1 MAKKIVINNDFV
13 QQSKS
18 HITNLFRP
26 PYNPFNDRPITE
38 GGLNTNHFALQQYNY
53 DPKDNP
59 VATMYNT
66 KNIITNL
73 FLVTEDFITFMN
85 RLNSI
90 WAADTLPRVMTKVN
104 YQESAANGY
113 RTVLNTDTS
122 GLAVVMPLVKG
133 PTGNKATHFQ
143 DYETF
148 AAKGLWGSTLLNN
161 DSVGSSSIQELMLR
175 YLYSLDARKRDVAF
189 QIAELYY
196 GITNSECVAAKL
208 GYIPAKDFNSDKFLI
223 TVNNDEITMD
233 YADPIE
239 FLTHYDELIHN
250 PNNKKLY
257 LYFPYVT
264 SNAMRAKADPLD
276 AESSIGT
283 VHGGEDKLISLYT
296 GQSGFDTNI
305 TIPANTTAS
314 TAFTKFGQTFVL
326 RDGPSQAGAYGNI
339 TFNSNMPVLTN
350 LIWSKIA
357 TKFVNQAAYTVIQ
370 ITETG
375 GGGDITFDHTDK
387 IDFIDSL
394 KFVVKAPTVFS

>member
-26 PYNPFNDRPITE
+26 PYNPFNDRPTTE

-53 DPKDNP
+53 DSTNNP

-90 WAADTLPRVMTKVN
+90 WAADILPRVMTKVN
-104 YQESAANGY
+104 YQESATTGY

-143 DYETF
+143 DYETY
-148 AAKGLWGSTLLNN
+148 AAKGLWGSTTLNN

-208 GYIPAKDFNSDKFLI
+208 GFIPAKDFNSDKFLI

-283 VHGGEDKLISLYT
+283 IHGGEDKLISLYT
-296 GQSGFDTNI
+296 GQVGFDALV
-305 TIPANTTAS
+305 TIPAVNPAS
-314 TAFTKFGQTFVL
+314 TTFTKFGQTFVL
-326 RDGPSQAGAYGNI
+326 RDGPSLTGAYGNI

>member
-26 PYNPFNDRPITE
+26 PYNPFTDRPTTE

-53 DPKDNP
+53 SSTDNP

-90 WAADTLPRVMTKVN
+90 WAADILPRVMTKVN
-104 YQESAANGY
+104 YQESATTGY

-143 DYETF
+143 DYETY
-148 AAKGLWGSTLLNN
+148 AAKGLWGSTTLNN

-208 GYIPAKDFNSDKFLI
+208 GFIPAKDFNSDKFLI

-233 YADPIE
+233 YVDPIE

-283 VHGGEDKLISLYT
+283 IHGGEDKLISLYT
-296 GQSGFDTNI
+296 GQVGFDTQV
-305 TIPANTTAS
+305 TIPAVNPAS
-314 TAFTKFGQTFVL
+314 TTFTKFGQTFVL
-326 RDGPSQAGAYGNI
+326 RDGPSQTGAYGNI

>member
-1 MAKKIVINNDFV
+1 MAKKIVINNYFV

-26 PYNPFNDRPITE
+26 PYNPFNDRPTTE

-53 DPKDNP
+53 DSTNNP

-90 WAADTLPRVMTKVN
+90 WAADILPRVMTKVN
-104 YQESAANGY
+104 YQESATTGY

-143 DYETF
+143 DYETY
-148 AAKGLWGSTLLNN
+148 AAKGLWGSTTLNN

-208 GYIPAKDFNSDKFLI
+208 GFIPAKDFNSDKFLI

-283 VHGGEDKLISLYT
+283 IHGGEDKLISLYT
-296 GQSGFDTNI
+296 GQVGFDTQV
-305 TIPANTTAS
+305 TIPAVNPAS
-314 TAFTKFGQTFVL
+314 TTFTKFGQTFVL
-326 RDGPSQAGAYGNI
+326 RDGPSLTGAYGNI
-339 TFNSNMPVLTN
+339 TFNANMPVLTN

>member
-18 HITNLFRP
+18 HIINLFKP
-26 PYNPFNDRPITE
+26 PYNPFLDRPTNE
-38 GGLNTNHFALQQYNY
+38 GGLNTNYFALQQYNY
-53 DPKDNP
+53 DTNDNP

-143 DYETF
+143 DYEIF
-148 AAKGLWGSTLLNN
+148 AAKGLWGSTTLNN

-208 GYIPAKDFNSDKFLI
+208 GFIPAKDFNSDKFMI
-223 TVNNDEITMD
+223 TTNNDEITMD
-233 YADPIE
+233 YDDPIE

-264 SNAMRAKADPLD
+264 SNAMRAKADPRD
-276 AESSIGT
+276 AESTIGT
-283 VHGGEDKLISLYT
+283 VHSGEDKLISLYT
-296 GQSGFDTNI
+296 GQIGFDTLT
-305 TIPANTTAS
+305 TIPVSTTAS
-314 TAFTKFGQTFVL
+314 TAFAKFGQTFVL
-326 RDGPSQAGAYGNI
+326 RDGPSQAGAYGGI
-339 TFNSNMPVLTN
+339 TFNANMPVLTN
-350 LIWSKIA
+350 LIWSKTA
-357 TKFVNQAAYTVIQ
+357 TKFVNQAAYTVIY

-394 KFVVKAPTVFS
+394 KFVIKAPTVFS

>member
-26 PYNPFNDRPITE
+26 PYNPFNDRPTTE
-38 GGLNTNHFALQQYNY
+38 GGLNTNHFALQQYNN
-53 DPKDNP
+53 DAKDNP
-59 VATMYNT
+59 VATMYNVR
-66 KNIITNL
+66 NIVTNL

-104 YQESAANGY
+104 YQESVANGY

-148 AAKGLWGSTLLNN
+148 AAKGLWGSSLLNN

-223 TVNNDEITMD
+223 TTNNDEITMD
-233 YADPIE
+233 YNDPIE

-257 LYFPYVT
+257 LYFPYIT
-264 SNAMRAKADPLD
+264 SNAMRANATEEAAL
-276 AESSIGT
+276 GT
-283 VHGGEDKLISLYT
+283 LHGGEDKLISLYT
-296 GQSGFDTNI
+296 GQSGYDTNI
-305 TIPANTTAS
+305 TIPPATPAS
-314 TAFTKFGQTFVL
+314 TVFAKHGQTFVL
-326 RDGPSQAGAYGNI
+326 RDGPAQAGAYGNI

-350 LIWSKIA
+350 LIWSKMA